1 MVKSK
6 VDEIEIKINNHGIQ
20 TQNNASAI
28 SELTSET
35 QKFSVKINENLKSIS
50 GSLDAMTKQ
59 TDKIPSIEIQV
70 GKIST
75 SIEHQKEQLSQFG
88 RVILK

>member
-20 TQNNASAI
+20 TQNNASSI